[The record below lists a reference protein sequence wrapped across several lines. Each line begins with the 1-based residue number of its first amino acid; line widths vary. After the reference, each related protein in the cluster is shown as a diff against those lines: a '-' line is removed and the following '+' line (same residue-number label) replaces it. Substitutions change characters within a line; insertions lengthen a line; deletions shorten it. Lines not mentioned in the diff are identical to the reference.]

1 MPSLI
6 PGFEYDIFISYRQ
19 KDNKG
24 DRWVS
29 KFVEALN
36 TELEATFKEDVSVYF
51 DENPHDRLQD
61 THNVDKSLEGKL
73 KCLIFIPILSQ
84 TYCDPSSY
92 AWQNE
97 FLAFI
102 EMAEDDRFGKD
113 VKLRSGNVASRILPI
128 KIHDL
133 ESEDVKLFEKE
144 TGGVLR
150 AMDFVFKT
158 ASGVNRPLVPDDNKN
173 DNLNKTL
180 YRDQINKIAGA
191 IKEIILSISKEPESI
206 VQEKV
211 EKPAE
216 DVFKSER
223 KEQAKTAGFTIKS
236 LRLLLL
242 VVSLFL
248 IIVGSIAIYNIIN
261 RSKDTKELTNLSKSI
276 AVLPFADDSPGK
288 DNEYL
293 CNGMMEEILNQLQK
307 IGDLKVKS
315 RTSVEKYRNPNKD
328 IIEIGREL
336 KVSLILEGSV
346 RKVGDDLRIATQL
359 IDAKTGDHLWSEIY
373 DGKYSAEIF
382 EFQSNIA
389 RKVAASL
396 NAVITPQEGNSI
408 VTKPKSDIASYDL
421 YLRGMEMCKKWNY
434 SFDSLYLK
442 LGLNLFN
449 QALIIDSN
457 NVKALGGKGYIY
469 REEGKFD
476 SAIIVLE
483 KANRIDPV
491 NLPGAGGI
499 GSVYLYTD
507 EYDSAFKYMQI
518 AIDHNPNTPWSYA
531 PVGQLMSF
539 SKNDIIKGLPYYQKA
554 YDLGG
559 NEDVEINRHLGW
571 TFSFIRDYTKALK
584 YSSNA
589 IKIRSEC
596 GLLMENSYCFIAQ
609 GMYPAALHFLDSVCN
624 VTPCIQMCDMMR
636 FRIYTELKDFK
647 TAEIFLN
654 KTLQSGYKPTDN
666 ENICI
671 AYMYKET
678 GRREGANKILN
689 NTIKKDE
696 SLIKSSKFIIKKLYK
711 VRLAA
716 SYAMLGKNKEAIAL
730 VKDSYKSGIWD
741 IVFSLKTF
749 PGFDNLRSDPEFNA
763 VLKEIDDEKTAI
775 RSQIKQ
781 MELKGEIY
789 L

>member
-1 MPSLI
+1 M
-6 PGFEYDIFISYRQ
+6 
-19 KDNKG
+19 
-24 DRWVS
+24 
-29 KFVEALN
+29 
-36 TELEATFKEDVSVYF
+36 EATFKEDVSVYF
-51 DENPHDRLQD
+51 DENPHDRLQE

-128 KIHDL
+128 RIHDL
-133 ESEDVKLFEKE
+133 EPEDVKLFEKE
-144 TGGVLR
+144 TGTVLR

-158 ASGVNRPLVPDDNKN
+158 ASGVNRPLLPDDNKN

-180 YRDQINKIAGA
+180 YRDQINKVAGA
-191 IKEIILSISKEPESI
+191 IKEIILSLTKEPKSI

-223 KEQAKTAGFTIKS
+223 KEQGKTAGLTLKS
-236 LRLLLL
+236 RRLLLL

-248 IIVGSIAIYNIIN
+248 IIAGAVAIYNVIN
-261 RSKDTKELTNLSKSI
+261 NRKVTGELTNLDKSI
-276 AVLPFADDSPGK
+276 AVLPFVNDSP
-288 DNEYL
+288 DTNNLYF
-293 CNGMMEEILNQLQK
+293 CNGMMEDILNHLVR
-307 IGDLKVKS
+307 INDLEVKS

-359 IDAKTGDHLWSEIY
+359 IDAKTDDHLWSEIY

-499 GSVYLYTD
+499 GS
-507 EYDSAFKYMQI
+507 S
-518 AIDHNPNTPWSYA
+518 
-531 PVGQLMSF
+531 
-539 SKNDIIKGLPYYQKA
+539 
-554 YDLGG
+554 
-559 NEDVEINRHLGW
+559 
-571 TFSFIRDYTKALK
+571 TFV
-584 YSSNA
+584 
-589 IKIRSEC
+589 
-596 GLLMENSYCFIAQ
+596 
-609 GMYPAALHFLDSVCN
+609 H
-624 VTPCIQMCDMMR
+624 
-636 FRIYTELKDFK
+636 
-647 TAEIFLN
+647 
-654 KTLQSGYKPTDN
+654 
-666 ENICI
+666 
-671 AYMYKET
+671 
-678 GRREGANKILN
+678 
-689 NTIKKDE
+689 
-696 SLIKSSKFIIKKLYK
+696 
-711 VRLAA
+711 
-716 SYAMLGKNKEAIAL
+716 
-730 VKDSYKSGIWD
+730 
-741 IVFSLKTF
+741 
-749 PGFDNLRSDPEFNA
+749 
-763 VLKEIDDEKTAI
+763 
-775 RSQIKQ
+775 
-781 MELKGEIY
+781 
-789 L
+789 